1 MSAVFEQVF
10 ILFAFAAIGY
20 ALVKCGVAKHEHGT
34 LLSRLL
40 VYVFLPANIVKT
52 FARNCTIPYITTR
65 SLLMTAAVVIVLV
78 LAVVMHFAAKL
89 LSRDKAEQGAYEYSM
104 IVPNSGYMGYAF
116 AEAIFGTAGL
126 MDVMMFCIPL
136 NVYIY
141 TVGYCILSRKK
152 ITPRSLLNPT
162 TVAMLLGLVL
172 GLTGVGG
179 SIPAPVYGLLDKA
192 SVCMAPTSMLL
203 LGVTL
208 AEFGI
213 PGMLKRPPVYIV
225 SFVRLLAMPLLL
237 GGLFTLL
244 DLPLVTRC
252 AVLVFCMPCGL
263 NTVVFAKNAGED
275 CSVGAGL
282 SFVSTVLSCATI
294 PLMAWIFGL
303 V

>member
-10 ILFAFAAIGY
+10 ILFAFAAVGY
-20 ALVKCGVAKHEHGT
+20 ALVKCGVVKHEHAT
-34 LLSRLL
+34 ILSRLL

-52 FARNCTIPYITTR
+52 FAANCTVPYLTDRAT
-65 SLLMTAAVVIVLV
+65 LVTAAVIIVLV

-89 LSRDKAEQGAYEYSM
+89 LSRDKAEQGVYEYSM
-104 IVPNSGYMGYAF
+104 IISNSGYMGYAF

-136 NVYIY
+136 NIYIY
-141 TVGYCILSRKK
+141 TVGYCILSHKK
-152 ITPRSLLNPT
+152 MSLKSLLNPT

-172 GLTGVGG
+172 GLFGAG
-179 SIPAPVYGLLDKA
+179 SIIPAPVYGLLDKA
-192 SVCMAPTSMLL
+192 SGCMAPTAMLL

-208 AEFGI
+208 AEFGL
-213 PGMLKRPPVYIV
+213 PAMLKRPAVYV
-225 SFVRLLAMPLLL
+225 VTFVRLIAMPLLL

-282 SFVSTVLSCATI
+282 SFVSTVLACATI